1 MGQSLYIFVIITSDG
16 KEFVHSLKNYSK
28 DSHTGEFLSNEISQ
42 VLEEVGVS
50 KFCAVV
56 SDHATNVALA
66 KKLIA
71 EKYPSILPMRCITHY
86 INLLSNDI
94 IKLSWVENIINECK
108 EVINYFKRSH
118 TANAFIQEE
127 ILNNMIKGDGLKKHV
142 KTRWITAFDCTDS
155 IIRCESAIKNVSYN
169 III

>member
-1 MGQSLYIFVIITSDG
+1 
-16 KEFVHSLKNYSK
+16 
-28 DSHTGEFLSNEISQ
+28 
-42 VLEEVGVS
+42 
-50 KFCAVV
+50 
-56 SDHATNVALA
+56 
-66 KKLIA
+66 
-71 EKYPSILPMRCITHY
+71 MRCIAHH

-94 IKLSWVENIINECK
+94 IKLSWAENIINECK